1 MFDYGSVNQNLKYYN
16 QPTPPLYNIAN
27 INVPVALYY
36 GTNDMLAN
44 VADIQFLRNNLP
56 YIVDDLNIE
65 FYNHMDFIW
74 ASNAKQVLY
83 DRMIQLMSNYY

>member
-1 MFDYGSVNQNLKYYN
+1 
-16 QPTPPLYNIAN
+16 
-27 INVPVALYY
+27 
-36 GTNDMLAN
+36 MLAN

-74 ASNAKQVLY
+74 ASNAKQVLHVY
-83 DRMIQLMSNYY
+83 LREPLLL